1 MRVVWSILICLVLAG
16 PVLSGPVLA
25 QAQQAA
31 PSPASA
37 GQAGLRGPAAP
48 GAAIIRSPRS
58 RGPAAGLAFTRPLA
72 STASAGAEG
81 RTASQCRTRCAQS
94 YYFCLAASDDVSC
107 NARWARCTAG
117 CS

>member
-1 MRVVWSILICLVLAG
+1 MRVVWFILICLVLAG

-31 PSPASA
+31 PSAASA
-37 GQAGLRGPAAP
+37 GQAGLRGSTSPVP
-48 GAAIIRSPRS
+48 GALRSPRS

-94 YYFCLAASDDVSC
+94 YYFCLAASDNISC
-107 NARWARCTAG
+107 NGRWARCTAG